1 MDIDRIIEIS
11 GTLVGLLY
19 LYWEYKAS
27 RKVWYA
33 GIAMPAISLWVY
45 WKSGLYADF
54 GINIY
59 YLAATFYGLWLWRK
73 NQGNAQY
80 APITSMPAGMLIP
93 LTVAFV
99 AVFISTGLI
108 LDNYTP
114 SDVPWWDSF
123 TTALSVVGLWML
135 ARKWMEQWIPWI
147 VVVLVSSALYVYKDI
162 YFYAILY
169 GLYTVVAVMGYFA
182 WKKKMLSS

>member
-1 MDIDRIIEIS
+1 MDIDTVIEIS

-54 GINIY
+54 GINVY
-59 YLAATFYGLWLWRK
+59 YLVAALYGLWLWRK
-73 NQGNAQY
+73 NQGDARY
-80 APITSMPAGMLIP
+80 APITSMPARILIP
-93 LTVAFV
+93 LLAAFMV
-99 AVFISTGLI
+99 VFISTGFI

-135 ARKWMEQWIPWI
+135 ARKWVEQWIPWI
-147 VVVLVSSALYVYKDI
+147 VVDAVSSALYIYKDI

-169 GLYTVVAVMGYFA
+169 GLYTVVAIIGYFA
-182 WKKKMLSS
+182 WKKKMQLS

>member
-1 MDIDRIIEIS
+1 MDIDTVIEIS
-11 GTLVGLLY
+11 GTLVGLFY

-54 GINIY
+54 GINVY
-59 YLAATFYGLWLWRK
+59 YLVAALYGLWLWRK
-73 NQGNAQY
+73 NQGDARY
-80 APITSMPAGMLIP
+80 APITSMPARILIP
-93 LTVAFV
+93 LLAAFMV
-99 AVFISTGLI
+99 VFISTGFI

-135 ARKWMEQWIPWI
+135 ARKWVEQWIPWI
-147 VVVLVSSALYVYKDI
+147 VVDAVSSALYIYKDI

-169 GLYTVVAVMGYFA
+169 GLYTVVAIIGYFA
-182 WKKKMLSS
+182 WKKKMQLS